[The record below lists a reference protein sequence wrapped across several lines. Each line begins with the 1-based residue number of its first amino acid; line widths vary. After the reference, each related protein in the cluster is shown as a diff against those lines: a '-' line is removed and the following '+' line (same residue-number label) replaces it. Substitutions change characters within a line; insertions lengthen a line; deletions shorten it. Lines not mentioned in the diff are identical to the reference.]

1 MKCIVCGEEFMVLG
15 KVGKT
20 CSPRCANK
28 AWKFKNG
35 MVKSLEYSNTKER
48 SIIQVLEK
56 LDEAEFVRKA
66 VINIW
71 KKSSDYEKQKIQALN
86 TDIDF
91 GSV

>member
-1 MKCIVCGEEFMVLG
+1 MKCEVCGEEFMPLG

-20 CSPRCANK
+20 CSPRCTNK
-28 AWKFKNG
+28 AWKFKHG
-35 MVKSLEYSNTKER
+35 MVKTLQYTNIKER
-48 SIIQVLEK
+48 NIIQVLEK

-71 KKSSDYEKQKIQALN
+71 KRSSDYEKQKIQALN